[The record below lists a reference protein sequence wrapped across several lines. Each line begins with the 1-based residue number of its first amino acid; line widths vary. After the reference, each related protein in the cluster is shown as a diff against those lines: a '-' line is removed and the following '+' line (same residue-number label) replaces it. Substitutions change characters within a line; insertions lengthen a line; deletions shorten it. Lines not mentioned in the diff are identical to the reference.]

1 MFRGI
6 KHKIVSIIRQRKHV
20 SDLSQVQSVNR
31 SLGKRV
37 YHLSNLVQISM
48 QLNSVL
54 DEQEIINKYLVN
66 LFGLLGTKSVVILT
80 SENSLDQFV
89 PLHYR
94 GISGDEA
101 RQLTINRSDPLFK
114 TMKHLGNCVQL
125 TAMPELVARSYFLQK
140 AHALGALAVATLTHR
155 DETLGLVSIG
165 SKHNVAF
172 FTEPEMEVFSVLS
185 NFLAVAVGNAR
196 LYRRIERI
204 SMTDPLTGLFNRR
217 FLENNLHKEVAR
229 AKRFQRDLSL
239 VMLDVDHF
247 KNYNDQLG
255 HLSGDRLLRNLGR
268 VLSTSIRTC
277 DVAARFGG
285 EEFCII
291 LPEISSP
298 GAISFSERL
307 RQSVLEHPFSRKE
320 VQPGG
325 HISISV
331 GTATYP
337 GDAVKTEELLQ
348 KADVAMYEAKRNGR
362 NRVAAFSRHAD
373 NSMANFSW
381 QPR

>member
-1 MFRGI
+1 MFQRVTKKLI
-6 KHKIVSIIRQRKHV
+6 QTIRKRTCANV
-20 SDLSQVQSVNR
+20 LSQAHSLNR
-31 SLGKRV
+31 NLGKRV
-37 YHLSNLVQISM
+37 YHLSNLIQISI

-80 SENSLDQFV
+80 CGNSLDQFV

-101 RQLTINRSDPLFK
+101 RQLTINRSDPFFQIAK
-114 TMKHLGNCVQL
+114 NHGGCVQL
-125 TAMPELVARSYFLQK
+125 PAVRELSETSDFLQK
-140 AHALGALAVATLTHR
+140 VLANKGQAIATLTHR
-155 DETLGLVSIG
+155 NETLGLVVIG
-165 SKHNVAF
+165 GKHNMAL
-172 FTEPEMEVFSVLS
+172 FTDPEMEVFSVLTS
-185 NFLAVAVGNAR
+185 FLSVAVGNAR
-196 LYRRIERI
+196 LYSRIERI
-204 SMTDPLTGLFNRR
+204 SVTDPLTGLFNRR
-217 FLENNLHKEVAR
+217 FLENNLDKEVAR
-229 AKRFQRDLSL
+229 ARRFNRHLSL

-247 KNYNDQLG
+247 KNYNDRMG
-255 HLSGDRLLRNLGR
+255 HLNGDRLLRNLGR
-268 VLSTSIRTC
+268 VLKTSIRTC
-277 DVAARFGG
+277 DVVARFGG

-307 RQSVLEHPFSRKE
+307 RQSVLKHPFRRKE

-337 GDAVKTEELLQ
+337 GDADRTEELLQ
-348 KADVAMYEAKRNGR
+348 KADVAMYKAKRSGR
-362 NRVAAFSRHAD
+362 NRVAAFSG
-373 NSMANFSW
+373 
-381 QPR
+381 